1 MKGKAIQLEIYE
13 IQKLRVFRPHW
24 ALPTAAPSGWQ
35 AGKEGLTEKVTSEER
50 PEGGKGQSRSDNCE
64 KSSPGTGNSKNK
76 ELEVFLG
83 PQGIWCF
90 SLKKGL
96 GGG

>member
-1 MKGKAIQLEIYE
+1 MNVKSWKGI
-13 IQKLRVFRPHW
+13 
-24 ALPTAAPSGWQ
+24 
-35 AGKEGLTEKVTSEER
+35 
-50 PEGGKGQSRSDNCE
+50 
-64 KSSPGTGNSKNK
+64 PGTGNSKNK